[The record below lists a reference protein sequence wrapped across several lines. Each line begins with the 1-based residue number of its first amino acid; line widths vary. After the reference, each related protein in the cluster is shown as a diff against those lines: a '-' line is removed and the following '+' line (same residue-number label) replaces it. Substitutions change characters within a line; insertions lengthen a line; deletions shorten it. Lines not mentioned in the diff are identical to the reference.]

1 MLAIL
6 SVRLEFGGD
15 ADLTAH
21 RLVVH
26 HAAETGALRQTIDLV
41 LVEWALLLKLHLDD
55 LVFKLLLVG
64 VVELCAII
72 VVILVLHRHALR
84 VTSFNSDLQ
93 LFLLAHGAIF
103 FFFSYSAVSSCKRH
117 LSALL
122 ALCKI
127 DPFSNLVDGI
137 IVA

>member
-6 SVRLEFGGD
+6 SLRLEFGAD

-21 RLVVH
+21 RDVVH

-41 LVEWALLLKLHLDD
+41 LVEWALLLKLHFDD

-72 VVILVLHRHALR
+72 VVILVLDRHALR
-84 VTSFNSDLQ
+84 VTSFNGDLQ
-93 LFLLAHGAIF
+93 LLLLAHRAIF
-103 FFFSYSAVSSCKRH
+103 FFFSHAVSACKR
-117 LSALL
+117 LFSALL

-127 DPFSNLVDGI
+127 DPFSDLVDGI